1 MPARLVEVADGEGG
15 APGGGRRALEE
26 RDAGEGEESAAA
38 ADAEET
44 GVECGHDEERK
55 GVQ

>member
-1 MPARLVEVADGEGG
+1 MEVADGEGG
-15 APGGGRRALEE
+15 APGGGRRTLEE